1 LRTATAASLIAS
13 AVSLTN
19 AVVAATLSQAA
30 MTVTHAR
37 TIQPIRPSMS
47 AMADRM
53 YLGPDDAGGDPSAS
67 ARDVPVDGIG
77 WASKLLALNCFL
89 G

>member
-1 LRTATAASLIAS
+1 
-13 AVSLTN
+13 
-19 AVVAATLSQAA
+19 
-30 MTVTHAR
+30 
-37 TIQPIRPSMS
+37 MS